1 MESVSLLPRYCQR
14 LYERELVSSTG
25 GNVSVRSDRGSILI
39 SPTGRALVD
48 LLPGDFVE
56 VSLAGE
62 VVAGGRPS
70 KELPFHL
77 AAYRARPDVE
87 AVIHGHCAYAVAAS
101 TLLPPDPVDSLP
113 AYTAGYVMR
122 VGRLP
127 LLPYLPA
134 GSVELSRAVAE
145 VLTPS
150 TRAVLLQN
158 HGFISVGP
166 DLETAF
172 NTADELLDAL
182 KVFVLSGGR
191 ARPLPESAR
200 EELLAR
206 VAAAPSPSRVRS
218 SL

>member
-1 MESVSLLPRYCQR
+1 MESVSLLPSYCRR

-25 GNVSVRSDRGSILI
+25 GNLSIRTDRGSILI

-48 LLPGDFVE
+48 LLPDDFVE
-56 VSLAGE
+56 VTLGE
-62 VVAGGRPS
+62 VVAGSRPS

-77 AAYRARPDVE
+77 AIYQARPDVH

-101 TLLPPDPVDSLP
+101 TLLPADPIDSLP
-113 AYTAGYVMR
+113 AYYAGYVMR

-127 LLPYLPA
+127 LLPYLAA

-150 TRAVLLQN
+150 TKAVLLQN

-166 DLETAF
+166 ELETAF
-172 NTADELLDAL
+172 NTADELLDAA

-191 ARPLPESAR
+191 ARPLPEAAR
-200 EELLAR
+200 QTLLGR
-206 VAAAPSPSRVRS
+206 AAAAADLAQGPFS
-218 SL
+218 S